1 MAVRRFRSRSASSWV
16 FGAILVH
23 RRPLGYLSLSCLL
36 ATLPTYQ
43 SPHDHSAIFSDTDR
57 RHVKT
62 VNLALLTAERP
73 FDATGRSMC
82 QVVSGL
88 PIGALLA
95 LSWRPSLPSWL
106 LGAFMAVRRSIGAL
120 LALSW
125 WPSLPSWLFGAFMA
139 VRSSS
144 GYSTLSWLLGIPFNH
159 LAPFWH
165 SAADSLLK
173 TVCPVD

>member
-1 MAVRRFRSRSASSWV
+1 MAVRRFRSHSASSWV
-16 FGAILVH
+16 FGAILAH

-106 LGAFMAVRRSIGAL
+106 LGAFMAVR
-120 LALSW
+120 
-125 WPSLPSWLFGAFMA
+125 
-139 VRSSS
+139 SSS
-144 GYSTLSWLLGIPFNH
+144 GYSTLSWLLGTPFNH

-173 TVCPVD
+173 TVCPVDCMACY